1 MARRQ
6 SIDLLDGLDFDFLNG
21 IKTED
26 DLGNIFDDDMMFDFG
41 SQSQDHHAHDI
52 KREPG
57 VERQHHGRRTSSID
71 STTSA
76 FRMFD
81 NMPVYRGHSFG
92 DDSHFVGDMDNLYK
106 EIESGGGGGH
116 HSIFNNGGPAQDVEL
131 SAYAAHAVAL
141 QGGGGGAAGGG
152 AKSNNAV
159 KPSKVRPL
167 FILMDNML
175 NWSF

>member
-1 MARRQ
+1 MIKKGLFARRQ

-41 SQSQDHHAHDI
+41 SSDHHPHDI
-52 KREPG
+52 KKEG
-57 VERQHHGRRTSSID
+57 GGEKHHIPRRTSSID

-76 FRMFD
+76 FRMFE

-92 DDSHFVGDMDNLYK
+92 DDSHFVGDMDNLYN

-116 HSIFNNGGPAQDVEL
+116 HSIFSHNQGADRQSAAQDVDL
-131 SAYAAHAVAL
+131 SAYAAHAVSL
-141 QGGGGGAAGGG
+141 QGGGG
-152 AKSNNAV
+152 AKSSNTT
-159 KPSKVRPL
+159 KSSKVGVL
-167 FILMDNML
+167 LC
-175 NWSF
+175 